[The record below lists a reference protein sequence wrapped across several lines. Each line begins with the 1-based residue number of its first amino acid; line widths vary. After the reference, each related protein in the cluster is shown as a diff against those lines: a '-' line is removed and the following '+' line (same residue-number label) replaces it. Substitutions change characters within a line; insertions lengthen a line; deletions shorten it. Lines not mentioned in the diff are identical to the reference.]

1 VWIAY
6 ADVALLQQAM
16 RVARRLRDRGRS
28 VEYSLGGQQ
37 LSRQLKAAAAAG
49 ASEVVV
55 LQPVELERGEA
66 VVRRMA
72 DGEEAR
78 VRLDEWVDA
87 R

>member
-1 VWIAY
+1 
-6 ADVALLQQAM
+6 
-16 RVARRLRDRGRS
+16 
-28 VEYSLGGQQ
+28 
-37 LSRQLKAAAAAG
+37 
-49 ASEVVV
+49 VVV

-78 VRLDEWVDA
+78 VRLDEWVGA